1 MNEKILCVDDDEK
14 LLRGL
19 ERQLSDDFDFHTAVG
34 PKLALELM
42 AEQGPFAVVVSDMRM
57 PDMNGVEF
65 LKLVRVRNPETVRF
79 MLTGF
84 ADLNTAMEAVNQ
96 GNIFRFLSKPCNE
109 NDMVTAL
116 HEGLKQYRLIRVEKE
131 LVEGTLRG
139 SIQVLSSVLSLVS
152 PLAFGQAS
160 RVRQTSNAIARRL
173 NLPDSWQLDIA
184 ALLSGLG
191 CVAIPEQTLQK
202 RLAGKPLTAEEQT
215 SIARHPLVGAELLK
229 SIPRL
234 EAVSEMVASQALP
247 DEAFHNQA
255 KTRVPFAAKIL
266 RMAIEFDLDE
276 IKSESPLHALNEF
289 RRRNGACDQSIVDA
303 LIDYVKNERVVESV
317 EMRIHEL
324 ESGMVLAKDIL
335 MLDGG
340 LLISKGQ
347 EIHQAAKERLMN
359 YARSGKVREPIHV
372 IKVRQESLVEA

>member
-1 MNEKILCVDDDEK
+1 MSEKILCVDDDEK

-116 HEGLKQYRLIRVEKE
+116 HEGLKQYRLIRAEME